1 MQQNR
6 LYNDLAHLWPVISPP
21 EEYLEEATYW
31 REALRARLGPGRHR
45 ILELGI
51 GGGHLLSH
59 LTADF
64 QATGVDI
71 SEKMLAL
78 SRLLNPGVDHHLGDM
93 RTVRMGG
100 TFGAVLV
107 HDAIGYMLS
116 ENDLRAVFATARA
129 HLERDG
135 VFIVA
140 PDWFRD
146 TFPGTSVQHWIRRK
160 NELELTFIEY
170 RHHPD
175 PSDTTIESL
184 FFFILRNGGE
194 VRVEQDRHLTGLFP
208 LDTWLKLL
216 GQAGFEVEHVS
227 FPSYEGGYGGHLLV
241 GVLRPDSARSDPPG
255 G

>member
-6 LYNDLAHLWPVISPP
+6 LYNDLAHLWPIISPP
-21 EEYLEEATYW
+21 EEYLEEAEYW
-31 REALRARLGPGRHR
+31 RAALRARLGPGRHR
-45 ILELGI
+45 ILELGV

-59 LTADF
+59 LTADY

-78 SRLLNPGVDHHLGDM
+78 SQQLNPGVDHHVGDM
-93 RTVRMGG
+93 RTVRLGR

-129 HLERDG
+129 HLEPDG

-146 TFPGTSVQHWIRRK
+146 TFQGTSVQHWIRSK
-160 NELELTFIEY
+160 DELELTFIEY
-170 RHHPD
+170 RHDPD

-184 FFFILRNGGE
+184 FYFILRNDGE
-194 VRVEQDRHLTGLFP
+194 VRVEQDQHLTGLFP

-216 GQAGFEVEHVS
+216 DQAGFEVEHVS
-227 FPSYEGGYGGHLLV
+227 FPAYEGGYGGNLLA
-241 GVLRPDSARSDPPG
+241 GVLRLDYAYSSPPG
-255 G
+255 S